1 VQAEAPPGALFSK
14 FKAVLEAGHASAADV
29 AFYFVHWVTDLAGA
43 EPTPLEGS
51 KKFALKFPA
60 PVLKQFVNSFP
71 IIQGLAHSTPTALN
85 ERFLLEF
92 CPWQSTEM
100 GALPTGPHAICLL
113 RLVMQAA
120 SGLAASNVAC
130 AFPSLPLEQ
139 KSTLGREMAYT
150 GRAGE
155 QYELGTERSS
165 AASSCGPAFLVYY
178 SPAFVRQS
186 AAKSESAARL
196 ALCQLADTYRAAR
209 LLFPLG
215 TSDEDASRNVTVN
228 IDALKGMADA
238 KAISDSY
245 TEGAVWALV
254 KTQPLEAKVERFS
267 QLGQMPDFPSE
278 KHEVLHLWQA
288 NFEATA

>member
-1 VQAEAPPGALFSK
+1 
-14 FKAVLEAGHASAADV
+14 
-29 AFYFVHWVTDLAGA
+29 
-43 EPTPLEGS
+43 
-51 KKFALKFPA
+51 
-60 PVLKQFVNSFP
+60 
-71 IIQGLAHSTPTALN
+71 
-85 ERFLLEF
+85 
-92 CPWQSTEM
+92 M

-245 TEGAVWALV
+245 AGPPIGTDCGRLPSPRGRRASPRLHTARLPTAEPLRPCTPAHLPRSYTEGAVWALV